1 METGYIKLPPLPADT
16 SVEPL
21 ELIWQFTKLERNEQE
36 TVRDYLRN
44 MLEGSNTEKSAEKFS
59 KMLADGEIAE
69 TNPAVNEFAG
79 LMRNV
84 IGEIAA
90 EACELAAFVYQQ
102 YCMDGKTLAEIAE
115 ESKVDENILCLI
127 AQYYDRKNSA
137 E

>member
-16 SVEPL
+16 SVETL
-21 ELIWQFTKLERNEQE
+21 KLIWQFTKLEENEQDAMC
-36 TVRDYLRN
+36 DYLRN
-44 MLEGSNTEKSAEKFS
+44 MPEGSNTEKSAEKFS
-59 KMLADGEIAE
+59 KMLEDGEMAK
-69 TNPAVNEFAG
+69 TNPAVSEFAG
-79 LMRNV
+79 LMRNM
-84 IGEIAA
+84 IGELVV

-115 ESKVDENILCLI
+115 ESKVDGNILCLI

>member
-16 SVEPL
+16 SVETL

-36 TVRDYLRN
+36 MVRDYLRD
-44 MLEGSNTEKSAEKFS
+44 MLEGSNTGQSAEKFS
-59 KMLADGEIAE
+59 KMLADGETAE
-69 TNPAVNEFAG
+69 TNPAVTEFAG
-79 LMRNV
+79 LMRNM
-84 IGEIAA
+84 IGELAA

-102 YCMDGKTLAEIAE
+102 YCMDGKTLAEIAA
-115 ESKVDENILCLI
+115 ESEVDENILCLI

>member
-16 SVEPL
+16 SAETL

-36 TVRDYLRN
+36 TVRNYLRN
-44 MLEGSNTEKSAEKFS
+44 MLEGSNTGQSAEKFS
-59 KMLADGEIAE
+59 RLLVDGETAE
-69 TNPAVNEFAG
+69 TNPAVAEFAK

-84 IGEIAA
+84 IGELAA

-102 YCMDGKTLAEIAE
+102 YCMDGKTLSEIAE